1 MKSSACQNMDY
12 CCEAMWKQ
20 FEIESDDERFVTYQA
35 EFGEFGLIE
44 RKDAASYVPIAFC
57 PWCGKDILS
66 ERWKA
71 LQRAQS
77 TKLVDG
83 AKPDENAT

>member
-1 MKSSACQNMDY
+1 MDY

-20 FEIESDDERFVTYQA
+20 FEIESDDERFFTYQA
-35 EFGEFGLIE
+35 EFKEFGLID
-44 RKDAASYVPIAFC
+44 RKDSAAYVPIAFC

-71 LQRAQS
+71 LQRTQGETPIVG
-77 TKLVDG
+77 TK
-83 AKPDENAT
+83 PNQEAT